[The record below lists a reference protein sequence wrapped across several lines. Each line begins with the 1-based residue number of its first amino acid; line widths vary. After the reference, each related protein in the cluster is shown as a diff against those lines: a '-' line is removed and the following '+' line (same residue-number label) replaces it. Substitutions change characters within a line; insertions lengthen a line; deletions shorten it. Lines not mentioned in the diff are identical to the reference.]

1 MRISRRAEYALRA
14 LIALARQGRALQIVE
29 LSRIE
34 NIPVKFLE
42 QILLALRNAGFLS
55 SKRGVGGGYALRV
68 QPSQIIIGDVI
79 RAMDGPIAPV
89 PCAAKQP
96 LEKCSCPD
104 PQRCALRLLMTDVRD
119 ELSDIFDH
127 RTIEDMLRL
136 TPDASALAFE
146 I

>member
-14 LIALARQGRALQIVE
+14 LIALARQGRALQIIE

-55 SKRGVGGGYALRV
+55 SKRGVGGGYTLRM
-68 QPSQIIIGDVI
+68 QPSQITVGDVI

-119 ELSDIFDH
+119 ELSAIFDH

-136 TPDASALAFE
+136 APDASALAFE